1 MHPTLRRAVAL
12 LSGSND
18 NKIVP
23 ESRLQKLVAR
33 QKQPRPARE
42 VLPDHDWRSIPES
55 GCEPLYDASVYRAPL
70 PGHEER

>member
-18 NKIVP
+18 NKPVP

-33 QKQPRPARE
+33 QKQPRAAPEA
-42 VLPDHDWRSIPES
+42 LPDHDWQSIADS

-70 PGHEER
+70 PEQQER